1 MAAGDPSLGH
11 QARFAFDAAAP
22 FDASSV
28 PLELISETLS
38 KKSTIIDTNG
48 LRGTRSHHS
57 IRTRAGND
65 DVSGTIVW
73 NPAPSDLDDWLPRIL
88 GGAEST
94 DTFPLAETLPEFV
107 CLFDRVANVYLYSGC
122 KVSKATFS
130 GSPGGLVQLSLDVIA
145 KSETNGQTYAGSIP
159 ALTVAANDVPYMFSD
174 SVITLVGGTR
184 EVIGWE
190 IVIDNAAEARFTNSV
205 NATDIL
211 LMDRI
216 VTLGVNLGF
225 YDGTTGGGTDG
236 HEDLL
241 EQALLGTTATIVI
254 TNAAMATT
262 FTFGVLQSP
271 SKTPTVTGKGE
282 IPIDL
287 EMTARMTGTT
297 AEVVVTHDSVA

>member
-11 QARFAFDAAAP
+11 AARFAFDSVVP
-22 FDASSV
+22 FDASSI
-28 PLELISETLS
+28 PLELISETLG
-38 KKSTIIDTNG
+38 KKSTILDTDG

-57 IRTRAGND
+57 IRTRAGNN

-73 NPAPSDLDDWLPRIL
+73 KPAPSDLDDWLPRIL
-88 GGAEST
+88 GAAESA
-94 DTFPLAETLPEFV
+94 DSFLLAETVPEFV

-130 GSPGGLVQLSLDVIA
+130 GSVGGHVQLSLDVIA

-159 ALTVAANDVPYMFSD
+159 PLPVDPHDVPYMFSD
-174 SVITLVGGTR
+174 SVVTLVGRAR
-184 EVIGWE
+184 EIFDWE
-190 IVIDNAAEARFTNSV
+190 IVIDNAAAARFVNSV

-211 LMDRI
+211 ITDRI

-225 YDGTTGGGTDG
+225 YDDTTGDG

-241 EQALLGTTATIVI
+241 EQALLGATATIVI
-254 TNAAMATT
+254 TNGGLATT

-271 SKTPTVTGKGE
+271 STTPTVTGKGE
-282 IPIDL
+282 IPIRL
-287 EMTARMTGTT
+287 EMTARMTDTT
-297 AEVVVTHDSVA
+297 AELVVTHDSVA